1 MGYVNDTAMS
11 QYIPPTAMHF
21 VTGTWTE
28 AAGQTAGT
36 IVKIKGANAETSVIT
51 VPIMIPSNSV
61 ALKGGYLKSVEVDY
75 EIRTAAATSITASM
89 KKVVRGADGSD
100 AAPATVVVTQD
111 LVAATDAADVDEHKL
126 VVTITT
132 PFWIDNDEYVLLVLT
147 AICAAGTVL
156 EILGAVA
163 NYTLR
168 V

>member
-61 ALKGGYLKSVEVDY
+61 ALKGGCIKSVEVDY